1 MKWIRYYYNPFSGN
15 FGFFVSFYSDSSL
28 KLPLR
33 YNVVANFCK
42 ILVKRNGG
50 INFYNC
56 YITHTDGPPIK
67 KQKKQNN
74 NIKTNKQNPK
84 YYLVRC

>member
-1 MKWIRYYYNPFSGN
+1 MKWLRYYYNPFSGN
-15 FGFFVSFYSDSSL
+15 FGFFLLVFIPTPL

-50 INFYNC
+50 IHFYNC
-56 YITHTDGPPIK
+56 YITHTDGPPPK
-67 KQKKQNN
+67 KKNN
-74 NIKTNKQNPK
+74 NIKTNKQKKTQIP
-84 YYLVRC
+84 LVRC

>member
-1 MKWIRYYYNPFSGN
+1 M
-15 FGFFVSFYSDSSL
+15 D
-28 KLPLR
+28 
-33 YNVVANFCK
+33 
-42 ILVKRNGG
+42 
-50 INFYNC
+50 
-56 YITHTDGPPIK
+56 PPIK